1 MKKNPSKQTN
11 KQTKNT
17 FNGQSNH
24 ILTGRLS
31 TVVLSVICLKWE
43 IQEFTGSEHVSASF
57 QFHLE
62 EVTQAY
68 ASTFA
73 VTHNVSQILQ
83 RRNQLVHDHFKV
95 YFFIYFFPH
104 FFLEKTRSNFL
115 KFNCLGKG
123 DKLQK
128 CIKIL
133 DRNFLEL
140 QSSRQCFQLY
150 LPPFLYFFCGFTY
163 NKIKIHLML

>member
-57 QFHLE
+57 
-62 EVTQAY
+62 
-68 ASTFA
+68 
-73 VTHNVSQILQ
+73 
-83 RRNQLVHDHFKV
+83 
-95 YFFIYFFPH
+95 
-104 FFLEKTRSNFL
+104 
-115 KFNCLGKG
+115 
-123 DKLQK
+123 
-128 CIKIL
+128 
-133 DRNFLEL
+133 
-140 QSSRQCFQLY
+140 
-150 LPPFLYFFCGFTY
+150 
-163 NKIKIHLML
+163 